1 MSDARLELAEDFLR
15 EAVFRSRERQAA
27 SVAIAR
33 PKPAGGTCG
42 LGEKASVVLD
52 LSPRAQ
58 ELYEAL
64 WPTGLAGAELEH
76 VRGVLADWV
85 VEQDAL
91 DRQRNHF
98 LKAFRQKHGF
108 DRDAY
113 PPERLQEFESGL
125 ARVNAA
131 ESERRA
137 AAARALSGT

>member
-1 MSDARLELAEDFLR
+1 MRDARLELAEAFLL
-15 EAVFRSRERQAA
+15 EAVYRSRERQAA

-42 LGEKASVVLD
+42 LGERASVVLD
-52 LSPRAQ
+52 LSPRAE
-58 ELYEAL
+58 ELYEKL
-64 WPTGLAGAELEH
+64 WPAGLSGAELER
-76 VRGVLADWV
+76 VRSALAEWV

-113 PPERLQEFESGL
+113 PPERLAEFENGL

-137 AAARALSGT
+137 AVARALAGG

>member
-1 MSDARLELAEDFLR
+1 MRDARLELADAFLR
-15 EAVFRSRERQAA
+15 EAVYRSRERQAA

-52 LSPRAQ
+52 LSTRAQ
-58 ELYEAL
+58 DLYREL
-64 WPTGLAGAELEH
+64 WPTGLEDAGMER
-76 VRGVLADWV
+76 VRDVLAAWV

-113 PPERLQEFESGL
+113 PPERLQEFEDGL
-125 ARVNAA
+125 ARVNAT
-131 ESERRA
+131 ESERRTA
-137 AAARALSGT
+137 VARTLAVT